1 MLTIVAV
8 KNVYARFSY
17 GSRRDGE
24 VYDPYVQLM
33 PVTDIEDAHHDWEVW
48 YAKWAGSSSQPS
60 SVSSV
65 VQSTPIPSSLST
77 LPPHPSSSPPPSS
90 SPSSSPSISPSL
102 SLPTSLTSSGS
113 NPLATGD
120 STKISGAVEDDSTEE
135 KSDPVRSFLFPSL
148 ISAPPDI
155 SVRSIVICLPSSLV
169 PSWLALPSL
178 VALSSPWS
186 RAETV
191 VTARV
196 LTVVWEGQTME
207 PAR

>member
-33 PVTDIEDAHHDWEVW
+33 PITDIEDAHNDWEIW
-48 YAKWAGSSSQPS
+48 YAKWAGSSSHPS

-65 VQSTPIPSSLST
+65 VQSTPIPSSLSS
-77 LPPHPSSSPPPSS
+77 LPAHPSSSPPPSS

-113 NPLATGD
+113 NPLATGG
-120 STKISGAVEDDSTEE
+120 SNNIAGAVEDDSAED

-148 ISAPPDI
+148 ISAPLTYLLGQSLFACHHRWFRPCWPCHHWWRYLRRGQEPK
-155 SVRSIVICLPSSLV
+155 RS
-169 PSWLALPSL
+169 
-178 VALSSPWS
+178 
-186 RAETV
+186 
-191 VTARV
+191 
-196 LTVVWEGQTME
+196 
-207 PAR
+207 